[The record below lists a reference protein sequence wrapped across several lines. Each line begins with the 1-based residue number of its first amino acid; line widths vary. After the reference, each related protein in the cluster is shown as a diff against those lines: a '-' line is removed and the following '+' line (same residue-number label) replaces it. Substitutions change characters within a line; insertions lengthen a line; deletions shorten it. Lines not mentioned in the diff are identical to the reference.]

1 MSGAARRLG
10 SLALLLALV
19 AAPACGGGGGEA
31 AAGSGGSP
39 TPIAASFLPD
49 QPSPAAGN
57 AAMAQGSTANDIV
70 TVTLTLTD
78 TNGVLGTAFEVVY
91 DPIHCAYM
99 GFTKG
104 SALEQGGDVPNYTI
118 AVDPS
123 NLGRVVA
130 AIVRTSG
137 NTTNVTGTRTMV
149 GLQFRIKEAGTY
161 PVTIENA
168 VVYDGQPSPQPL
180 PGILWFAGALKGV

>member
-1 MSGAARRLG
+1 MSGAVRRLG

-19 AAPACGGGGGEA
+19 TAPACGGGGGES
-31 AAGSGGSP
+31 AAGTGGSP
-39 TPIAASFLPD
+39 SPIAATFLPD
-49 QPSPAAGN
+49 QPAPVSGN

-118 AVDPS
+118 SVDPS
-123 NLGRVVA
+123 NLGRAVA

-137 NTTNVTGTRTMV
+137 TTTNVTGTRTIV

-161 PVTIENA
+161 PVSIENA
-168 VVYDGQPSPQPL
+168 VVYDGQASPQPI
-180 PGILWFAGALKGV
+180 PGIQWFAGALKGV